1 MQDRWPVRSLSQVAS
16 AFDVQPLQFGD
27 PRYVDITAGRDS
39 DQLAHLRRCL
49 FEYDERDERFAKI
62 AFTGHR
68 GSGKSTELLRLEHDL
83 SDRFTSL
90 HLEAENGLRKDYDYT
105 FFFLWLADE
114 LARKFE
120 EDGMPLGT
128 KLVEDVA
135 NWFAETALVD
145 VTTVKS
151 QIEVD
156 AEASTQGKA
165 GFYWFSLKMLA
176 RLKSMVLGS
185 VERRTEIRQRLQ
197 NRADELVDR
206 VNLLL
211 DDARRILKA
220 ANKPANMLI
229 VVDNLDRLE
238 PEAIEPLFFRNGDFL
253 KLPRAHL
260 IYTVPIATVVAPNRI
275 SQVFEQNFTFPMV
288 KVRAQSGKRFS
299 HGIGALVS
307 LIERRANPHDVFT
320 SKRVIQ
326 DLADRSGG
334 SVRDLMRLVQYASR
348 SALTDEKPKI
358 DKASVT
364 EAALTVQQEFERL
377 LIPGDVYYPILA
389 RIHLAK
395 RDAFDISNP
404 EQVEAYRKF
413 FSELLLNGSV
423 LEYDGGEN
431 WYDVHPL
438 IQNVKAFK
446 KALDDARS
454 STNFS
459 EPH

>member
-1 MQDRWPVRSLSQVAS
+1 MQDRWPVKSLSQVAA
-16 AFDVQPLQFGD
+16 AFDLQPLKSGD
-27 PRYVDITAGRDS
+27 PRYVDVTAGRGS

-49 FEYDERDERFAKI
+49 HEYDERDNRFAKI

-90 HLEAENGLRKDYDYT
+90 HLEAENGLRQDYDYT

-114 LARKFE
+114 VARKFAE
-120 EDGMPLGT
+120 VTLD
-128 KLVEDVA
+128 DVK
-135 NWFAETALVD
+135 
-145 VTTVKS
+145 TVKS
-151 QIEVD
+151 QISFET
-156 AEASTQGKA
+156 EASTEGKA
-165 GFYWFSLKMLA
+165 GFYWFSLKLFA

-185 VERRTEIRQRLQ
+185 VERRSEIRQRLQ
-197 NRADELVDR
+197 NRSSELVDR
-206 VNLLL
+206 VNQLL
-211 DDARRILKA
+211 DEARFVLKA
-220 ANKPANMLI
+220 ANRPANLLI

-238 PEAIEPLFFRNGDFL
+238 PEAIEPLFFRNGEFL

-275 SQVFEQNFTFPMV
+275 SLVFEQNFTFPMV
-288 KVRAQSGKRFS
+288 KVRSLGGKRFS
-299 HGIGALVS
+299 RGIDALVK
-307 LIERRANPHDVFT
+307 LIEHRADLDEVFT
-320 SKRVIQ
+320 SKNVIR

-348 SALTDEKPKI
+348 SALSDGKLKI

-364 EAALTVQQEFERL
+364 DAARSLQQEFERL
-377 LIPGDVYYPILA
+377 LIPGGIYYPVLA

-395 RDAFDISNP
+395 RDAFETSRDIDP

-438 IQNVKAFK
+438 IQKVKAFA
-446 KALDDARS
+446 KALDDAKGPTRA
-454 STNFS
+454 S
-459 EPH
+459 EPR